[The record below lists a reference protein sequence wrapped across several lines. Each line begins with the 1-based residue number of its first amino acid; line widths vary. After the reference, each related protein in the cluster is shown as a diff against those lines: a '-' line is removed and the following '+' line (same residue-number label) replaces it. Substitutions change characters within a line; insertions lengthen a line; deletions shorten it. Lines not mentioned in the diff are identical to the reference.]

1 MKTLLIILCIIFAV
15 KFWPYIIAFP
25 FAVVK
30 ALYYIVTGRDND
42 PDGIQQLHPAQR
54 SRFKIGVETDLGKG
68 GTVCQNQNQ
77 EDNRPSQYF
86 FSISSSLS
94 SM

>member
-42 PDGIQQLHPAQR
+42 PEMVELKEAKKREIAAKKEAR
-54 SRFKIGVETDLGKG
+54 KERRRFFWRL
-68 GTVCQNQNQ
+68 
-77 EDNRPSQYF
+77 PSSPREF
-86 FSISSSLS
+86 FR
-94 SM
+94 

>member
-30 ALYYIVTGRDND
+30 ALYYIVTGHDND
-42 PDGIQQLHPAQR
+42 PEI
-54 SRFKIGVETDLGKG
+54 VELK
-68 GTVCQNQNQ
+68 
-77 EDNRPSQYF
+77 EAKKREIAAKKEARKERRKFFWRIPSSPREF
-86 FSISSSLS
+86 FR
-94 SM
+94 